1 MFGVGVG
8 TETVPD
14 EWDEPQPESL
24 AARLSD
30 MPTGT
35 ELGVALS
42 EFDREELDGFDRV
55 LLLEARARQV
65 AHLQAEM
72 LADIESIARADDQPF
87 GHREWSEFVADE
99 IGAALHLTRRSA
111 ENWWWL
117 ASRLTRDLPQV
128 WQAPSAGDLDLP
140 RARVF
145 ASELEAAPDDLA
157 TRIADQVLEWASS
170 HTTGQIAS
178 RIRRLMIAADPALA
192 ASRYEKGQGE
202 RMLLLS
208 ANPDGTA
215 NLEGLSLPADRAT
228 RAFNLI
234 DTLAQQA
241 KTTGEVRTLDQLRA
255 DMLLNLLEGTSRPGQ
270 AGPQGAIDIRIDLTT
285 LAGLDEHPGEI
296 PGWGPVVADIARR
309 IVSEQ
314 PQSSWQVTVTD
325 KDSGVWT
332 GTTNRRPTLTQRR
345 RITASVPTC
354 VFPGCRRP
362 SRRSD
367 LDHNHPWHRGGQTKD
382 RNLAPLCRHHH
393 RVKDEGGW
401 RLEQML
407 PWVFRWRSPLG
418 HSYQVEVDPP

>member
-30 MPTGT
+30 MPTRT

-215 NLEGLSLPADRAT
+215 NLEGYPSPPIAPPGPSISSTPSPNRRRPQARSAPSTNSGPTCSSISWKEPLVRAKP
-228 RAFNLI
+228 
-234 DTLAQQA
+234 D
-241 KTTGEVRTLDQLRA
+241 LR
-255 DMLLNLLEGTSRPGQ
+255 EPSTFVSISPRWP
-270 AGPQGAIDIRIDLTT
+270 DLTST
-285 LAGLDEHPGEI
+285 RE
-296 PGWGPVVADIARR
+296 
-309 IVSEQ
+309 
-314 PQSSWQVTVTD
+314 
-325 KDSGVWT
+325 
-332 GTTNRRPTLTQRR
+332 
-345 RITASVPTC
+345 
-354 VFPGCRRP
+354 
-362 SRRSD
+362 RS
-367 LDHNHPWHRGGQTKD
+367 RGGVQW
-382 RNLAPLCRHHH
+382 
-393 RVKDEGGW
+393 W
-401 RLEQML
+401 RT
-407 PWVFRWRSPLG
+407 
-418 HSYQVEVDPP
+418 